1 MAPAVALGLEGM
13 LVVHLDLYRG
23 PLAVAERPA
32 MVAEAY
38 APLVELLEQQPW
50 LTLVLEASGRTLE
63 RFARLAPELLARLRV
78 LHGAGRL
85 GWLGSGDARLV
96 GPLVPAAVNRWNQ
109 ALGREAAQRLLGVLP
124 RCAFVQHMAWSQG
137 LVDAYLDAG
146 YEALVTGW
154 SAGRGVPPGGDEGWR
169 SRVAWTVSPT
179 GRRVR
184 LVLADSALARALG
197 AAVTGAGAEP
207 DELLRA
213 LPQERARGERGH
225 LVLSLDGLETLP
237 LADPGRG
244 PRAAVERLGA
254 LCARLHAQGLGFT
267 TPERLLDDARAT
279 PRETLRLTDGAAPV
293 LVPAE
298 LEAPLA
304 RWALGGHDAAGINAR
319 CFARVHELE
328 RRGGTARDWQL
339 LCRAWSSN
347 LRGDLREERWR
358 RFATS
363 LPYPGPD
370 PAGPTDVALRVRI
383 AERGGAR
390 LALAS
395 DGVRVVLNLRRGL
408 TLDTLAFQRS
418 GERPLLGTLPRAALA
433 PESPPQARTSGHCEW
448 SEPGADPL
456 TDLAPVEAEVEE
468 GEHCLIARARVPTAL
483 GKLDKEVR
491 AYAQRLELRYRLS
504 ALGPRPR
511 GRLWAGILT
520 LMPETLGPRLWIACA
535 HGGANE
541 RFELD
546 LASEGATFLGAT
558 DGWLALDD
566 GRQGLAVTWPQG
578 EVACLPLVLRRRGP
592 RGPIVRLAFALAEPD
607 ATWRPGAALPDLVL
621 SLRPCRQR
629 R

>member
-1 MAPAVALGLEGM
+1 MAHAVALGLEGM

-23 PLAVAERPA
+23 PLAVSERPE
-32 MVAEAY
+32 MVAQAY
-38 APLVELLEQQPW
+38 TPLVELLEQQPW

-63 RFARLAPELLARLRV
+63 RLARLAPELVARLRA
-78 LHGAGRL
+78 LHVAGRL

-109 ALGREAAQRLLGVLP
+109 ALGREAALRLLGVLP
-124 RCAFVQHMAWSQG
+124 RCAFVHHMAWSQG

-154 SAGRGVPPGGDEGWR
+154 SAARGAPPGGGEGWR
-169 SRVAWTVSPT
+169 SRVAWTASPT

-184 LVLADSALARALG
+184 VVLADAALARALG
-197 AAVTGAGAEP
+197 ASVTGAGP
-207 DELLRA
+207 GSDELLRA
-213 LPQERARGERGH
+213 LPEGRARGERGH

-237 LADPGRG
+237 LADRERG
-244 PRAAVERLGA
+244 PRAAVERLGT

-267 TPERLLDDARAT
+267 TPERLLDDARAA
-279 PRETLRLTDGAAPV
+279 PRETLRLTDGATPV

-358 RFATS
+358 RFVTS

-370 PAGPTDVALRVRI
+370 PSGPADVPLRVRI
-383 AERGGAR
+383 AERAGPR

-408 TLDTLAFQRS
+408 ALDTLAFQRT
-418 GERPLLGTLPRAALA
+418 GERALLGTLPRAVLA
-433 PESPPQARTSGHCEW
+433 PESPPEARTSGHCEW
-448 SEPGADPL
+448 SEPGAPVL
-456 TDLAPVEAEVEE
+456 TDLAPVAATVEE
-468 GEHCLIARARVPTAL
+468 GEHCLIARASVPTEL
-483 GKLDKEVR
+483 GLLDKEVR

-511 GRLWAGILT
+511 GRLRAGFLT
-520 LMPETLGPRLWIACA
+520 LLPEALGPRLWLAAA
-535 HGGANE
+535 HGGATE

-546 LASEGATFLGAT
+546 LATEGETFLGAT

-566 GRQGLAVTWPQG
+566 GRQGLAVSWPQG

-592 RGPIVRLAFALAEPD
+592 CGPLVRLAFALAEPD
-607 ATWRPGAALPDLVL
+607 TSWRPGAPLADLVL
-621 SLRPCRQR
+621 SIRPCRQR